1 MFIRF
6 GFEFDISSDGDLPM
20 LLALLPHPEGVQ
32 NIIGD
37 NRLKFEPH
45 IPSHE
50 FLDNYGNRLTRIVAP
65 DGPLKI
71 WTDCFAEMPREAD
84 VLLPDARLQPV
95 AELPDEVLTFL
106 LPSRFVDSDRLADLA
121 WKMFGDTDP
130 GRERIQAICD
140 YVHQRI
146 TFGYQF
152 SRVDKTAGEAH
163 LERAGVCRD
172 FAHLAVSLCR
182 TMNIPARYASGYLGD
197 IDVEPDGP
205 NDFCAWFEVFLDG
218 TWYTLDAR
226 YNTPRIGRI
235 LMVRGHDAADVAM
248 ITSFG
253 THQLNHFS
261 VWTWEMPDITT
272 REQALAALEK
282 RPEADAVIQHSSARI
297 A

>member
-6 GFEFDISSDGDLPM
+6 GFEFDIKSNGDLPM
-20 LLALLPHPEGVQ
+20 LLALLPHPDGVQ

-37 NRLKFEPH
+37 NKLRFEPH

-50 FLDNYGNRLTRIVAP
+50 FLDGYGNRLTRIVAP
-65 DGPLKI
+65 DGALKI
-71 WTDCFAEMPREAD
+71 WTDCFAEVSRQPD
-84 VLLPDARLQPV
+84 LVVPDATLQPV
-95 AELPDEVLTFL
+95 EQLPDEVLSFL
-106 LPSRFVDSDRLADLA
+106 LPSRYVDSDHLSDLA
-121 WKMFGDTDP
+121 WAKFGDTKP
-130 GRERIQAICD
+130 GWERVQAICD
-140 YVHQRI
+140 YVHKRI

-152 SRVDKTAGEAH
+152 SRADKTAGEAH

-172 FAHLAVSLCR
+172 FAHLAISLCR
-182 TMNIPARYASGYLGD
+182 IMNIPARYASGYLGD

-205 NDFCAWFEVFLDG
+205 NDFCAWFEVYLDG
-218 TWYTLDAR
+218 KWYTLDAR

-253 THQLNHFS
+253 IHELNHFS
-261 VWTWEMPDITT
+261 VWTWEMPEITS

-282 RPEADAVIQHSSARI
+282 RAQADAVIKHSSARI
-297 A
+297 S